1 LIVVR
6 ADSDAAG
13 WTKPPHLNAACIPA
27 MARRTIRTLLHLRH
41 PQIIMTYASSA
52 TALLLAAGRGTRF
65 DPSGLQNKLLAPLP
79 DGTPVACA
87 AARALLAILP
97 HVTAVVRPGAE
108 ALAHALNDA
117 GCDVVFATGAERG
130 MGASLAA
137 GVRATAEAEGW
148 IVALADMPW
157 IASETIEAIARRI
170 DAGAS
175 IVAPTYRGRR
185 GHPVGFG
192 AMHCDAL
199 SSLDG
204 DVGARSILEGAE
216 LAMIEVDD
224 AGVLADID
232 TYDDLHRPR

>member
-1 LIVVR
+1 
-6 ADSDAAG
+6 
-13 WTKPPHLNAACIPA
+13 
-27 MARRTIRTLLHLRH
+27 
-41 PQIIMTYASSA
+41 MTYASSA
-52 TALLLAAGRGTRF
+52 TALLLAAGSGTRF

-87 AARALLAILP
+87 AARSLLSILP

-117 GCDVVFATGAERG
+117 GCDVVFAADAEQG

-137 GVRATAEAEGW
+137 GVRATEESEGW

-157 IASETIEAIARRI
+157 IAPVTIESIARHI
-170 DAGAS
+170 DRGAS
-175 IVAPTYRGRR
+175 IVAPIYRGRR

-192 AMHCDAL
+192 AIHRDAL
-199 SSLDG
+199 LSLGG
-204 DVGARSILEGAE
+204 DVGARAILESADVT
-216 LAMIEVDD
+216 AIEVDD

-232 TYDDLHRPR
+232 TFADLHRQR

>member
-1 LIVVR
+1 
-6 ADSDAAG
+6 
-13 WTKPPHLNAACIPA
+13 
-27 MARRTIRTLLHLRH
+27 
-41 PQIIMTYASSA
+41 MTYASST

-65 DPSGLQNKLLAPLP
+65 DSTGVQDKLLAPLP

-87 AARALLAILP
+87 AARALLAVLP

-117 GCDVVFATGAERG
+117 GCDVVFSTDAERG

-137 GVRATAEAEGW
+137 GIRATQEAEGW

-157 IASETIEAIARRI
+157 IAPATIEEIGRRI
-170 DAGAS
+170 DSGAS
-175 IVAPTYRGRR
+175 IVAPVYRGQR

-192 AMHCDAL
+192 AMHREAL

-204 DVGARSILEGAE
+204 DVGARRILEA
-216 LAMIEVDD
+216 ATVTSIDVDD
-224 AGVLADID
+224 PGVLADVD
-232 TYDDLHRPR
+232 THADLQRQP

>member
-1 LIVVR
+1 
-6 ADSDAAG
+6 
-13 WTKPPHLNAACIPA
+13 
-27 MARRTIRTLLHLRH
+27 
-41 PQIIMTYASSA
+41 MTYASSA

-65 DPSGLQNKLLAPLP
+65 DPSGLHSKLLAPLA

-87 AARALLAILP
+87 AARALLTILP

-117 GCDVVFATGAERG
+117 GCDVVFAPEAERG

-137 GVRATAEAEGW
+137 GIRATYEAEGW

-157 IASETIEAIARRI
+157 IAPATIEQIARRI
-170 DAGAS
+170 DGGAS
-175 IVAPTYRGRR
+175 IVAPVYRGRR

-192 AMHCDAL
+192 AMHRDKL

-204 DVGARSILEGAE
+204 DIGARALLEVADVTTIDVE
-216 LAMIEVDD
+216 D

-232 TYDDLHRPR
+232 TYADLNR